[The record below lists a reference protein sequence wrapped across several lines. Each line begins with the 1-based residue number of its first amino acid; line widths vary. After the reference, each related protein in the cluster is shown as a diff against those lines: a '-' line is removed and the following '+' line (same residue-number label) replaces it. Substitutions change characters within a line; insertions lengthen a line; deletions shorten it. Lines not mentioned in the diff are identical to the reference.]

1 MRRFLIRELLPMLLC
16 TLPAAGGVLVVAAV
30 PRRAL
35 DFYLESI
42 RTSYLDW
49 IILGLGGGFF
59 LVQLLLALRALRW
72 LEQAFDQR
80 PDPWIQRF
88 YQAAEWFPLLGLFGT
103 VAGILQTFG
112 AVGEQGSLQQQEII
126 HLYAP
131 ALTTTGSGLLMA
143 LLNIVPLWIVA
154 VGRGLIL
161 SLSADPA
168 LSREP

>member
-1 MRRFLIRELLPMLLC
+1 MRRFLIRELLPLLLC
-16 TLPAAGGVLVVAAV
+16 ALPVAGGVLVVAAV

-35 DFYLESI
+35 EFYLQSI
-42 RTSYLDW
+42 TTSYLDW
-49 IILGLGGGFF
+49 IILALGGGFF
-59 LVQLLLALRALRW
+59 LIQLLLAGRALRW
-72 LEQAFDQR
+72 HGPGFDQR

-112 AVGEQGSLQQQEII
+112 AVGARGTLQQQEII

-131 ALTTTGSGLLMA
+131 ALTTTASGLLMA
-143 LLNIVPLWIVA
+143 LLNIVPLWLVA

-168 LSREP
+168 LSQEP

>member
-1 MRRFLIRELLPMLLC
+1 MRRFLIRDLLPLLLC
-16 TLPAAGGVLVVAAV
+16 ALPVAGAVLVVAAV
-30 PRRAL
+30 PTRAL

-49 IILGLGGGFF
+49 IILTLGGSFF
-59 LVQLLLALRALRW
+59 LIQLVLAKRALRW
-72 LEQAFDQR
+72 LEQEFDQR

-112 AVGEQGSLQQQEII
+112 AVGAQGSLQQREII

-131 ALTTTGSGLLMA
+131 ALTTTASGLLMA
-143 LLNIVPLWIVA
+143 LLNILPLWLVA

-168 LSREP
+168 LTREP